1 MGLQQ
6 GTSPN
11 PAGGERAGQAL
22 GGGKRFKERYKGT
35 LEILFNEFYR

>member
-1 MGLQQ
+1 MGLEQ

-22 GGGKRFKERYKGT
+22 GEKRFKERYKGT